1 MVLQKQPFRLYNEY
15 ERGNNKQDVVSLKFN
30 EKERE
35 LLEKCKKTLNLDR
48 DGTVIKA
55 LMRSGSEVL
64 LDKKLTPF
72 FKIFLRIK
80 GKGQEIDM

>member
-1 MVLQKQPFRLYNEY
+1 MVLQKTPFRLYKDY
-15 ERGNNKQDVVSLKFN
+15 EREPKQDVVSLKFN
-30 EKERE
+30 PKERE
-35 LLEKCKKTLNLDR
+35 LLEECKKMLNLDR

-72 FKIFLRIK
+72 FKIFLRIQRK
-80 GKGQEIDM
+80 GEDIDM